1 MTEREAYSLAF
12 GPRPDPE
19 SDGAGRDCYAELM
32 RCIREERRERPT
44 RSTHSRNQRSER

>member
-1 MTEREAYSLAF
+1 MTEREAYLIAF

-32 RCIREERRERPT
+32 RNIRDDRRPT
-44 RSTHSRNQRSER
+44 PPTPSQNRSEPQ